1 MTEGLNVLNSI
12 WELKNKLS
20 VTATQ
25 EQNEYKIKK
34 QYLHSIRR
42 RLIMIA

>member
-12 WELKNKLS
+12 CELKNKLS

-25 EQNEYKIKK
+25 EQNEYEIKITVF
-34 QYLHSIRR
+34 
-42 RLIMIA
+42 A

>member
-12 WELKNKLS
+12 RELKNKLS

-25 EQNEYKIKK
+25 EQNEYEIKITVF
-34 QYLHSIRR
+34 
-42 RLIMIA
+42 A